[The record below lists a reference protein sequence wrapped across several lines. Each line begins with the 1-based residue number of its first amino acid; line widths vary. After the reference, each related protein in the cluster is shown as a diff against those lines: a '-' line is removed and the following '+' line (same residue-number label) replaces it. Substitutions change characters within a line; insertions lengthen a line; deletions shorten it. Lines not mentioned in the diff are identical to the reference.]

1 MRRIAAQ
8 VEALTPVPFVLLVGL
23 IGGALQAIPRFL
35 LSGSGAMR
43 PHLAQFVLVGVTS
56 TLYWTA
62 AALLWWIA
70 VQRRPWSLWATAA
83 HVALGLVVADI
94 LSNGLGMVAASIDTN
109 GAFAKAVVREPL
121 TFASSN
127 LGLILIRSP
136 VWFFGAAIAVALGR
150 HLSGPPPTIAS
161 PPSKPTRS
169 EAVT

>member
-8 VEALTPVPFVLLVGL
+8 IEALAAVPFVLLVGL
-23 IGGALQAIPRFL
+23 IGGALQGVPRFL

-43 PHLAQFVLVGVTS
+43 PHLAQFVVGGVTS

-70 VQRRPWSLWATAA
+70 VRRRRWSLWATATQ
-83 HVALGLVVADI
+83 VAFGLVVADI
-94 LSNGLGMVAASIDTN
+94 LSNGLAMVAAAIDTN
-109 GAFAKAVVREPL
+109 GAVVKAVGREPL
-121 TFASSN
+121 IFASSN
-127 LGLILIRSP
+127 LGLTVIRSP
-136 VWFFGAAIAVALGR
+136 FWFVGAAIAVALGR

>member
-8 VEALTPVPFVLLVGL
+8 IEGLAAVRFMLLVGL
-23 IGGALQAIPRFL
+23 IGGGLQAIPRFL

-43 PHLAQFVLVGVTS
+43 PHVAQFVVVGVTS
-56 TLYWTA
+56 TLYWTG

-70 VQRRPWSLWATAA
+70 VRRRRWSLWATAT

-127 LGLILIRSP
+127 LGLTLVRSP
-136 VWFFGAAIAVALGR
+136 FWFLGAAIAVALGR
-150 HLSGPPPTIAS
+150 HLSSPPHTIAS